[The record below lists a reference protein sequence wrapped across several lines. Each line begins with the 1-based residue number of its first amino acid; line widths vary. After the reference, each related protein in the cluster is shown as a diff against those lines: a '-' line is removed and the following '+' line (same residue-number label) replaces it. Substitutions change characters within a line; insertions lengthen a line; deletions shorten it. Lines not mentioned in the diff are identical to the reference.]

1 MPDDQASA
9 LRAAAQARPEPTP
22 LPALA
27 IAGGKGGVGKTCIA
41 VNLGLLLAEM
51 GLKPLLVDCDL
62 GLANADVMLGLAPTA
77 TLHDVMFGGTAI
89 GAALLHV
96 PGGMSFIPAASG
108 RDELT
113 RLTETDL
120 RKLEEELRR
129 AAIGHDAVLLDLAAG
144 IHRET
149 MHLLGRCRA
158 ALVVVTPDP
167 TSLTDAYAQIK
178 VLHRVKPDADL
189 RVVVNQ
195 ASSAEEGVA
204 TYNRLRKVVQTYL
217 DRDLAFL
224 GQVPQDRGVRE
235 AVRRREP
242 YARQG
247 ALPAT
252 QALRGVALRLRAE
265 LFAAKPASGAAPQ
278 PDQRAS

>member
-1 MPDDQASA
+1 MPAEDQASA
-9 LRAAAQARPEPTP
+9 LRERAAARPESPP

-27 IAGGKGGVGKTCIA
+27 IAGGKGGVGKTCVA
-41 VNLGLLLAEM
+41 VNLGLLLAEL

-62 GLANADVMLGLAPTA
+62 GLANADVMLGLAPTT
-77 TLHDVMFGGTAI
+77 TLHDVMFGGSAI
-89 GAALLHV
+89 GAALMQV
-96 PGGMSFIPAASG
+96 PGGLSFIPAASG

-113 RLTETDL
+113 RLSDSDL
-120 RKLEEELRR
+120 RRLEEEIRR

-149 MHLLGRCRA
+149 MHLLARCRS

-178 VLHRVKPDADL
+178 VLHRIKPDAEL

-195 ASSAEEGVA
+195 ATSTEEGVA

-224 GQVPQDRGVRE
+224 GQVPQDRGVRD

-242 YARQG
+242 FARQG
-247 ALPAT
+247 KIPAT
-252 QALRGVALRLRAE
+252 QALRGVAMRLRAE
-265 LFAAKPASGAAPQ
+265 LFAPHT
-278 PDQRAS
+278 